1 MRRSRDEL
9 VTDIAKMVELRNQN
23 KTYRQIAQIMGYKS
37 PGTVSDL
44 LRKRGH
50 LSVVFSQLEVNYIIT
65 TLKSKPENRLIGG
78 ILGKLTKLGGK

>member
-23 KTYRQIAQIMGYKS
+23 KTYRQIAVIMGYKS

-50 LSVVFSQLEVNYIIT
+50 LSIVFSQLEINLLIT
-65 TLKSKPENRLIGG
+65 TLKSKPESRLIAG
-78 ILGKLTKLGGK
+78 ILAKLTKVVGQ

>member
-50 LSVVFSQLEVNYIIT
+50 LSVVLSQLEVNYLIT
-65 TLKSKPENRLIGG
+65 ALKSKPENRLIAG
-78 ILGKLTKLGGK
+78 ILGKLTKLGRK

>member
-9 VTDIAKMVELRNQN
+9 AKDLERMVELRHQN

-50 LSVVFSQLEVNYIIT
+50 FSIVFSQLEVTYLLEAIGS
-65 TLKSKPENRLIGG
+65 KSGELADSVTA
-78 ILGKLTKLGGK
+78 KLTKVKGK